1 MRRIAVINQK
11 GGVGK
16 TTTTAN
22 VAAAL
27 ARAGHRVLA
36 FDLDPQSHLSLHL
49 GLDPASGKPGVYEL
63 LTGSASINKARMK
76 VAENLWVVGATIDL
90 AAAEVELVS
99 VLGREVLL
107 RDMLDQHVS
116 GGEKDGR
123 FARYDYVF
131 FDCPPSLG
139 VLTLNG
145 LCAAQE
151 VIIPLQPHYLALQ
164 GLGKLLETVLLVSKR
179 INPTLK
185 VAGITICMHDAGTKL
200 GTEVVEDVRT
210 FLESA
215 RRGNVPWSGARLFES
230 VIRRNIKLAES
241 PSYGKSIFDYAPDSN
256 GAKDYER
263 LALEIHDP
271 ASVEQQRAVSD
282 AGPAVAKAP
291 VPMAEPA
298 GMVKPVAECKPAV
311 AKKSAP
317 VSTPAEAV
325 KPVAAG
331 KPIPA
336 ARPAAVAP
344 VPASRPAAGGK
355 ALAVGKPMSSGKP
368 EPTVKPVAAASGSV
382 PVSKPVEAVKPAAG
396 GRAVP
401 MNKAALEARSVPVGK
416 ATPVSKP
423 VGPAVKRKASAALAS
438 ATPME
443 ADILSAEMAK
453 RRQSQQQV
461 VKPMPAAVEVKDS
474 AAPEIKQA

>member
-49 GLDPASGKPGVYEL
+49 GLDPASGKAGVYEL
-63 LTGSASINKARMK
+63 LTGSASINKARVK
-76 VAENLWVVGATIDL
+76 VAENFWVVGATIDL

-123 FARYDYVF
+123 FARYDYVL

-164 GLGKLLETVLLVSKR
+164 GLGKLLETVLLVGKR
-179 INPTLK
+179 INPTLR

-241 PSYGKSIFDYAPDSN
+241 PSYGQSIFDYAPDSN
-256 GAKDYER
+256 GARDYER
-263 LALEIHDP
+263 LAREIHDP
-271 ASVEQQRAVSD
+271 ASVDLHQTVSD
-282 AGPAVAKAP
+282 A
-291 VPMAEPA
+291 EPA
-298 GMVKPVAECKPAV
+298 AAKEKIPAPMVKPAAECKPAV
-311 AKKSAP
+311 AKKPAP
-317 VSTPAEAV
+317 LSRPAQAHKPVEMV
-325 KPVAAG
+325 KPAAAG
-331 KPIPA
+331 KATPLSKPA
-336 ARPAAVAP
+336 AAFTPA
-344 VPASRPAAGGK
+344 
-355 ALAVGKPMSSGKP
+355 
-368 EPTVKPVAAASGSV
+368 PTVKSVPANKAVAKARAVPVGQAA
-382 PVSKPVEAVKPAAG
+382 PVSKPASPAA
-396 GRAVP
+396 
-401 MNKAALEARSVPVGK
+401 
-416 ATPVSKP
+416 
-423 VGPAVKRKASAALAS
+423 KRTAPAALAS
-438 ATPME
+438 GNPME
-443 ADILSAEMAK
+443 ADVLSTEMT
-453 RRQSQQQV
+453 RRRESQQQV
-461 VKPMPAAVEVKDS
+461 VKPMPAVGVEVKNP
-474 AAPEIKQA
+474 AVPEIKQAGVVEGRKAIHE